1 MTENNLKILL
11 VDDHTELGRL
21 VTTALVVTQPDVR
34 VICVRNAGEAI
45 AHLIEDSVDI
55 ALLVEADDNVG
66 ELESVRLLHT
76 FQPDLPIIVL
86 IGNDD
91 GPGVEMVSLQ
101 EGVQD
106 YLTRADVERNLLM
119 RAVRRAIERA
129 RMQSTL
135 RRLALIDDL
144 TGLYNR
150 RGFLALAS
158 HQLQLARRSER
169 AFALIFG
176 DLDELKSIND
186 TLGHLHGSRAIE
198 EMGAIF
204 KESFRASDIV
214 SRLGGDEFCA
224 LMVNATTRTADLA
237 HARLVDR
244 LRSRNAQPGIRFA
257 LSFSMGALFCDAREG
272 RSLDELLAE
281 VDYRMYQEKKARR
294 AAVAVGRSIR
304 PLRLVSEEPTGTS

>member
-1 MTENNLKILL
+1 MTENTLKVLL

-21 VTTALVVTQPDVR
+21 VSTSLVVTQLGTRVVR
-34 VICVRNAGEAI
+34 VRSGSEAI
-45 AHLIEDSVDI
+45 ARLIEDSVDI
-55 ALLVEADDNVG
+55 ALLVGADNKLG
-66 ELESVRLLHT
+66 EFESVSLLHT
-76 FQPDLPIIVL
+76 FAPDLPIIVL

-135 RRLALIDDL
+135 RQLTLVDDL

-150 RGFLALAS
+150 RGFLTLAS

-176 DLDELKSIND
+176 DLDGLKSIND
-186 TLGHLHGSRAIE
+186 TLGHLHGNRAIE
-198 EMGAIF
+198 EMAAIF

-244 LRSRNAQPGIRFA
+244 LRTRNAQPGTRFA
-257 LSFSMGALFCDAREG
+257 LSFSIGALFCDAGEG

-281 VDYRMYQEKKARR
+281 VDSRMYQEKNARR
-294 AAVAVGRSIR
+294 AAVAVAPSVR